1 LSLDISLFNL
11 ISLPSGSTL
20 CVGEALCFDSPLPSF
35 GTLGVGETLGFDLS
49 FGDFN
54 GSGEDGG
61 SEDGS
66 EDDGE
71 ELHCM
76 E

>member
-1 LSLDISLFNL
+1 
-11 ISLPSGSTL
+11 
-20 CVGEALCFDSPLPSF
+20 
-35 GTLGVGETLGFDLS
+35 LS